1 MNFGSKCIRPVEG
14 SSHGDLLTCFKCANY
29 LIRYGKSAQNKQR
42 YYCKHCKSTH
52 VEGYSYV
59 AQQPEINTSII
70 SLTKEGCGIRSIAR
84 LLQISATTVI
94 SRVKKIASEIIQPA
108 IPIGKSMSDGR
119 PG

>member
-1 MNFGSKCIRPVEG
+1 MDFGSKCIRPVGG

-29 LIRYGKSAQNKQR
+29 LIRYGKSAQNKHR

-52 VEGYSYV
+52 VENYSYV

-70 SLTKEGCGIRSIAR
+70 SLTKEGGGIRSTAR

-108 IPIGKSMSDGR
+108 IPIGKKYERRSPR
-119 PG
+119 